1 MQRGRG
7 TDITGTDS
15 AVDWPL
21 AGLTIP
27 GLLSRA
33 AAAAPDRAMVT
44 FTDDRDFTTGEVWDR
59 ATRVARGL
67 QERGVDRGDRVGIFV
82 GNRIEFLTAWFGALI
97 AGAVT
102 VPLNTAQ
109 RGSVL
114 RHMITLTGVHAL
126 IVDQRELEAIG
137 DVLRQV
143 LDGEAEG
150 HGCRLQAGDEEQT
163 PHRP

>member
-44 FTDDRDFTTGEVWDR
+44 FTDD
-59 ATRVARGL
+59 L
-67 QERGVDRGDRVGIFV
+67 VGS
-82 GNRIEFLTAWFGALI
+82 A
-97 AGAVT
+97 
-102 VPLNTAQ
+102 
-109 RGSVL
+109 
-114 RHMITLTGVHAL
+114 
-126 IVDQRELEAIG
+126 
-137 DVLRQV
+137 
-143 LDGEAEG
+143 
-150 HGCRLQAGDEEQT
+150 
-163 PHRP
+163 